1 VKIRPIQEHDVESVL
16 AIQTNCRE
24 AAQWTSSDYARAA
37 RGEMVGWVAEHGSVI
52 GFLIARRVGDDVEI
66 LNLAVNPNIRRAGV
80 GTALLREALDWGEK
94 VHAHKAFLEVRAG
107 NAVARQFYDRHGF
120 RPTGRRPHY
129 YTAPA
134 DDALLLTLGLGR
146 DNAP

>member
-1 VKIRPIQEHDVESVL
+1 VKIRPIHEHDVESVL

-24 AAQWTSSDYARAA
+24 AAQWTSSDYTRAA
-37 RGEMVGWVAEHGSVI
+37 RGEMAGWVAENGSVI

-107 NAVARQFYDRHGF
+107 NAIALQFYDRQGF

-129 YTAPA
+129 YTAPV
-134 DDALLLTLGLGR
+134 DDALLLALELARENTK
-146 DNAP
+146 